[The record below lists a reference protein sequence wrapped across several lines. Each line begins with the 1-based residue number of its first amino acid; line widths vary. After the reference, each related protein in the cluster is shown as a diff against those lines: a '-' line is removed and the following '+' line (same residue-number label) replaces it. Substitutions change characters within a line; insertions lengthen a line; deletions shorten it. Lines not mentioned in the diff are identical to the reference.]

1 MAVSEPPP
9 REGVTRRQLLGAG
22 GLATLALAGVA
33 ATELTHR
40 SKAVPLLGMSSFAVN
55 TEGSAHAF
63 HSQPNLRPP
72 TVTTTFAASTDDASA
87 HAAAAQRVAPFD
99 PEFLFLGPG
108 PVSLATG
115 STQYGPLI
123 VDRAGTPVWFR
134 PLPPGLQ
141 VTNFTASEYRGEP
154 VLVWW
159 EGKILQSGYG
169 QGEAV
174 LVDRGYREVARVR
187 AAGGRS
193 MDLHALT
200 LTPQGTALFTCY
212 PESIAM
218 DLSSL
223 DGPKSDQV
231 LGSIIQ
237 EVDIASGRLLFEWH
251 GLQHIPVS
259 ATKEPMAA
267 PYDYLHINS
276 IQPLSDGS
284 LFVSARHTWAVY
296 KLDRGTGNVIWT
308 LGGERSGFQMGPGAQ
323 FAWQHDAVQVSDQ
336 VLTVFDNG
344 TNGPLKT
351 EPQARGLELAV
362 DESRRT
368 ATVRHA
374 YTTADRLLP
383 GAMGSVQILPSGN
396 VVVGWGVE
404 SLTSE
409 FTAGG
414 ALLYGASLPEGM
426 YSYRGLRLP
435 WTAAPHHAPAVA
447 AGRDKQ
453 SGAPVLYASWNGAT
467 DVAGWEVNA
476 GSEQHH
482 LRPLGI
488 ARRHG
493 FETVIPLKHQPRF
506 VSVVPVDRK
515 GKRLRHSP
523 VIRL

>member
-1 MAVSEPPP
+1 ML
-9 REGVTRRQLLGAG
+9 QGAG
-22 GLATLALAGVA
+22 GLATLAIAGAGVS
-33 ATELTHR
+33 ELLHR
-40 SKAVPLLGMSSFAVN
+40 TKPLPLPEISSFAAGSA
-55 TEGSAHAF
+55 GSAHSF
-63 HSQPNLRPP
+63 HSQPDLRPP
-72 TVTTTFAASTDDASA
+72 TVTTTYAASTD
-87 HAAAAQRVAPFD
+87 AATTHPAVARRVPTD

-123 VDRAGTPVWFR
+123 IDRAGTPVWFR
-134 PLPPGLQ
+134 PLESGMQ
-141 VTNFTASEYRGEP
+141 VTNFTASEYRDEP

-159 EGKILQSGYG
+159 QGVIHESGYG

-174 LVDRGYREVARVR
+174 LVDRGYREIARVQ
-187 AAGGRS
+187 AAGGRW

-200 LTPQGTALFTCY
+200 VTPQGTALFTCY
-212 PESIAM
+212 PETVTM
-218 DLSSL
+218 DLSAMN
-223 DGPKSDQV
+223 GPKNTQV

-251 GLQHIPVS
+251 GLQHIPVTAS
-259 ATKEPMAA
+259 EEPMAQ

-276 IQPLSDGS
+276 IQQLSDGS
-284 LFVSARHTWAVY
+284 LFVSARHTWALY
-296 KLDRGTGNVIWT
+296 KLERGTGNVIWT
-308 LGGERSGFQMGPGAQ
+308 LGGKQSNFQMGPGAQ

-344 TNGPLKT
+344 TNGPIKT

-368 ATVRHA
+368 VTLRHA
-374 YTTADRLLP
+374 YTTADQLLP

-396 VVVGWGVE
+396 VMVGWGVD

-409 FTAGG
+409 FTADGT
-414 ALLYGASLPEGM
+414 LLYGASLPEGM

-447 AGRDKQ
+447 AGRDGQ
-453 SGAPVLYASWNGAT
+453 SGATVLYASWNGAT

-476 GSEQHH
+476 GAKHNH

-506 VSVVPVDRK
+506 ASVTPVDRA

-523 VIRL
+523 VIRVSDSTTSR